1 MVTLCVSATIVPVAQ
16 SIPSSFQAE
25 LLPAPSG
32 SRLSGRTVVG
42 TAGGKICMFTAGQS
56 VRCGQDTNHC
66 HFIIY
71 RHVCIV
77 SGAQLLSGI
86 RLCAIL
92 WTVAH
97 QAPLSME
104 FSRQEYWSG
113 LLFSPPGDLPDP
125 GIEPSSPQLAGRF
138 FTAELLGKPN
148 L

>member
-1 MVTLCVSATIVPVAQ
+1 
-16 SIPSSFQAE
+16 
-25 LLPAPSG
+25 
-32 SRLSGRTVVG
+32 
-42 TAGGKICMFTAGQS
+42 MFTAGQS

-71 RHVCIV
+71 RQVCIV
-77 SGAQLLSGI
+77 SGAQLLSGVQ
-86 RLCAIL
+86 LFAIL
-92 WTVAH
+92 WTVAC
-97 QAPLSME
+97 QALLSVE

-125 GIEPSSPQLAGRF
+125 GIEPSSPQLAGIF

>member
-16 SIPSSFQAE
+16 SVPSSFQAE

-42 TAGGKICMFTAGQS
+42 TAGGKRCMLTAGQS

-77 SGAQLLSGI
+77 SGDQLLSG
-86 RLCAIL
+86 
-92 WTVAH
+92 V
-97 QAPLSME
+97 
-104 FSRQEYWSG
+104 
-113 LLFSPPGDLPDP
+113 
-125 GIEPSSPQLAGRF
+125 
-138 FTAELLGKPN
+138 
-148 L
+148 

>member
-1 MVTLCVSATIVPVAQ
+1 
-16 SIPSSFQAE
+16 
-25 LLPAPSG
+25 
-32 SRLSGRTVVG
+32 
-42 TAGGKICMFTAGQS
+42 MFTAGQS

-71 RHVCIV
+71 RHMCIV
-77 SGAQLLSGI
+77 SGAQLLSGN
-86 RLCAIL
+86 RLFAIL
-92 WTVAH
+92 WTVAC
-97 QAPLSME
+97 QALLSVE

-125 GIEPSSPQLAGRF
+125 GIKPSSPQLAGRF